1 MFFVSAL
8 ILVVKDVSIK
18 PRKSA
23 ITYSN
28 ILKKNN
34 TLKSKRQRNYVFA
47 TNSVFLITISTMSKT
62 KLRYFK
68 L

>member
-1 MFFVSAL
+1 MFFASAL

-28 ILKKNN
+28 TFKK
-34 TLKSKRQRNYVFA
+34 
-47 TNSVFLITISTMSKT
+47 IIP
-62 KLRYFK
+62 
-68 L
+68 